1 MPRHIDLTAR
11 IFYNRMSAIVYRKS
25 EMSDPL
31 SEVIALLR
39 PQAPFSKLAEASGAW
54 RVRRTEV
61 GQVYYC
67 LLIAGRAR
75 LEVDGKPPMD
85 LCQGDFVLVPA
96 VQGFSMSSI
105 DPAPPPGLESRPL
118 IRPDKTVR
126 IGPEDAPVEVQQLI
140 GYCSFGAPD
149 AELLVPLLPDMAVVR
164 GEQRLGDLAQLV
176 RDEALADR
184 PARDVILEH
193 LLQVLLIEA
202 LRSSTETGATPGLL
216 RGLADDRLTGPLRAI
231 HAAPDRAWSVAE
243 LAREAGLSRSAFFTR
258 FNRVVG
264 MAPMEYL
271 QSWRMTLAKHMLRSR
286 QHSIAEIA
294 AKIGYGSTSAFSSAF
309 SRRMGAPPAQYA
321 RGA

>member
-1 MPRHIDLTAR
+1 M
-11 IFYNRMSAIVYRKS
+11 
-25 EMSDPL
+25 E
-31 SEVIALLR
+31 
-39 PQAPFSKLAEASGAW
+39 
-54 RVRRTEV
+54 
-61 GQVYYC
+61 
-67 LLIAGRAR
+67 
-75 LEVDGKPPMD
+75 

-96 VQGFSMSSI
+96 AQGFSMSST
-105 DPAPPPGLESRPL
+105 DPVPPPRLESHPS
-118 IRPDKTVR
+118 IRPDGTVR

-149 AELLVPLLPDMAVVR
+149 AELLVSLLPDMAVVR
-164 GEQRLGDLAQLV
+164 GEQRLGDLARLV

-184 PARDVILEH
+184 PARDMVLEH

-271 QSWRMTLAKHMLRSR
+271 QNWRMTLARHMLRSR
-286 QHSIAEIA
+286 QHSIAEVA

-309 SRRMGAPPAQYA
+309 SRRMGVPPAQYA
-321 RGA
+321 RSA

>member
-1 MPRHIDLTAR
+1 
-11 IFYNRMSAIVYRKS
+11 
-25 EMSDPL
+25 MSDPL

-39 PQAPFSKLAEASGAW
+39 PRAPFSKLVDASGAW

-67 LLIAGRAR
+67 LLLAGRAR

-96 VQGFSMSSI
+96 VQGFSMSSA
-105 DPAPPPGLESRPL
+105 DPVPPPGLESHPL
-118 IRPDKTVR
+118 IRPDGSVR

-149 AELLVPLLPDMAVVR
+149 AELLVPLLPDMAVAR
-164 GEQRLGDLAQLV
+164 GEQRLGDLARLV

-184 PARDVILEH
+184 PARDVVLEH

-202 LRSSTETGATPGLL
+202 LRCSSETGATPGLL
-216 RGLADDRLTGPLRAI
+216 RGLADDRLRGPLRAI